1 MVRATTEARTLRRV
15 SGSQSNNSPHG
26 DANKDNARD
35 ARPVALP
42 LAILPLHQ
50 QRYSCHGCGN
60 CCRDFTVQLRP
71 HDLEKLRAQDWE
83 TKLGAPVTTEFRG
96 VTYLRQ
102 RDDGACVFLMDDG
115 LCRIHKEYGFTEKPI
130 ACQMFPF
137 VPIPDDRRTR
147 VGLSFACQSVR
158 ENKGA
163 ELQSHANDVD
173 RMTRAVPETRVAT
186 YTAMLAD
193 AMGAKDGELD
203 ALSHAI
209 DAYLARNDLTMRDRF
224 DGLSW
229 VAASLG
235 RAKLAEVRAK
245 RFRELVALLVSAL
258 PAELEH
264 LPLEAVLPKQERLLR
279 QAVYARLE
287 DVQVHHA
294 KSKGRWRT
302 VLAQLLASRAFTR
315 GKGRIPSVAR
325 GLLGDVS
332 FDLIRGIPVLSESPD
347 RDAIEDLL
355 VRYAR
360 ATIIGGRAWGAGY
373 YGWPA
378 VRGLQALVLNIACAA
393 WLARA
398 LAASRGH
405 AHVTID
411 DARDAL
417 GRIDRHAGRAPWLG
431 SVGERLRLEYFR
443 LDDGR
448 RRIVRESI

>member
-1 MVRATTEARTLRRV
+1 MSDSTPN
-15 SGSQSNNSPHG
+15 SSSNRENE
-26 DANKDNARD
+26 RD
-35 ARPVALP
+35 DRPVALP
-42 LAILPLHQ
+42 LVVLPLNA

-71 HDLEKLRAQDWE
+71 ADLRKLESQAWAEKL
-83 TKLGAPVTTEFRG
+83 GMPVTVDFRG

-115 LCRIHKEYGFTEKPI
+115 LCRIHKEYGFAEKPI

-137 VPIPDDRRTR
+137 VPVPDDRRTR

-163 ELQSHANDVD
+163 ELRSHTAEVD
-173 RMTRAVPETRVAT
+173 RMTRAIPETRLAT

-193 AMGAKDGELD
+193 AMSAKDGELD
-203 ALSHAI
+203 TLSYAV
-209 DAYLARNDLTMRDRF
+209 DAYLARGDLTFRDRF
-224 DGLSW
+224 DGLAW

-235 RAKLAEVRAK
+235 RAKLAEVRAT
-245 RFRELVALLVSAL
+245 RFRELVALLFSAL
-258 PAELEH
+258 PGELEH
-264 LPLEAVLPKQERLLR
+264 LPLEEALPKQARLLR

-287 DVQVHHA
+287 DVQVNQA
-294 KSKGRWRT
+294 KAKGRWRT
-302 VLAQLLASRAFTR
+302 VLAQLLTSRAFTR
-315 GKGRIPSVAR
+315 GKGRVPGVAR
-325 GLLGDVS
+325 GLLGEVS
-332 FDLIRGIPVLSESPD
+332 FDAIQGVSILSESPD
-347 RDAIEDLL
+347 RDAIEDLF

-360 ATIIGGRAWGAGY
+360 ATVVGGRAWGAGY

-378 VRGLQALVLNIACAA
+378 IRGLQALVLNLACAA
-393 WLARA
+393 WLARG
-398 LAASRGH
+398 LAAARGREH
-405 AHVTID
+405 ATID

-443 LDDGR
+443 LDDGL
-448 RRIVRESI
+448 RRIVRDGI

>member
-1 MVRATTEARTLRRV
+1 MSRQGHQRGSSDEGGRDLR
-15 SGSQSNNSPHG
+15 PI
-26 DANKDNARD
+26 
-35 ARPVALP
+35 ALP
-42 LAILPLHQ
+42 LAVLPVHT

-71 HDLEKLRAQDWE
+71 ADLRKLESQGWAEKLSM
-83 TKLGAPVTTEFRG
+83 PVTVEFRG

-102 RDDGACVFLMDDG
+102 REDGACVFLMDDG
-115 LCRIHKEYGFTEKPI
+115 LCRIHREHGFAEKPI

-137 VPIPDDRRTR
+137 VPVPDDRRTR

-163 ELQSHANDVD
+163 ELRSHVAEVD
-173 RMTRAVPETRVAT
+173 RMTREIPETRLAT

-203 ALSHAI
+203 MLAQSL
-209 DAYLARNDLTMRDRF
+209 DAYLARGDLTLRDRF
-224 DGLSW
+224 DGLAW
-229 VAASLG
+229 VAANLG
-235 RAKLAEVRAK
+235 RAKLAEVRAT
-245 RFRELVALLVSAL
+245 RFRELVTLLLSAL

-264 LPLEAVLPKQERLLR
+264 FPLEPVLPKQARLLR

-287 DVQVHHA
+287 DVEINRA
-294 KSKGRWRT
+294 KNRGRWRT
-302 VLAQLLASRAFTR
+302 VLAQLLASRGFTR
-315 GKGRIPSVAR
+315 GKGRVPPVAR
-325 GLLGDVS
+325 GLLGTVR
-332 FDLIRGIPVLSESPD
+332 FDAITSIPVLGESPD
-347 RDAIEDLL
+347 RDAIDDLL

-360 ATIIGGRAWGAGY
+360 ATIAGGRAWGAGY

-405 AHVTID
+405 EHVTID

-417 GRIDRHAGRAPWLG
+417 GRVDRHAGRAPWLG
-431 SVGERLRLEYFR
+431 SVGERLRLEFFR
-443 LDDGR
+443 LDDGL
-448 RRIVRESI
+448 RRIVRESL

>member
-1 MVRATTEARTLRRV
+1 V
-15 SGSQSNNSPHG
+15 SGSNSNSPSHSHD
-26 DANKDNARD
+26 DARRAED

-71 HDLEKLRAQDWE
+71 ADLAKLRAQDWE
-83 TKLGAPVTTEFRG
+83 AKLGMPVTAEFRG

-115 LCRIHKEYGFTEKPI
+115 LCRIHKEYGFAEKPI

-137 VPIPDDRRTR
+137 VPVPDDRRTR

-158 ENKGA
+158 ENKGS
-163 ELQSHANDVD
+163 ELRTHASEID
-173 RMTRAVPETRVAT
+173 RMTRAVPETRIAT

-203 ALSHAI
+203 TLTQAI
-209 DAYLARNDLTMRDRF
+209 DTYLSRSDLTMRDRF
-224 DGLSW
+224 DGLAW

-235 RAKLAEVRAK
+235 RAKLADVRAT
-245 RFRELVALLVSAL
+245 RFRELVVLLFSAL

-264 LPLEAVLPKQERLLR
+264 LPLEDVLPKQERLLR

-287 DVQVHHA
+287 DVQVNQA
-294 KSKGRWRT
+294 KTKGRWRT

-315 GKGRIPSVAR
+315 GKGRVPRVAR
-325 GLLGDVS
+325 GLLGDIS
-332 FDLIRGIPVLSESPD
+332 FDVIRDVPMLSESPD

-355 VRYAR
+355 IRYAR
-360 ATIIGGRAWGAGY
+360 ATIVGGRAWGAGY

-393 WLARA
+393 WLSRA
-398 LAASRGH
+398 LAAARGH
-405 AHVTID
+405 AHVTIE

-431 SVGERLRLEYFR
+431 SVGERLRLEFFR
-443 LDDGR
+443 LDDGL